1 MTDAV
6 IAGTMRDRG
15 VVLFGCLSFLFSVL
29 SQRVGLHRYGSTI
42 AQVRT
47 EDDTT
52 LTAGFFPNFMQV
64 AKLAL
69 PTMWC
74 KEFFGT
80 TVFILLFLVKSILR
94 VIQSKANGNLLN
106 AMMRGSREDRIHGF
120 INALLLRAAMTM
132 MAAVC
137 SGSVEHL
144 RTWLIGSYRAR
155 LSRYFQR
162 RFFSNLVYYQATV
175 LDNRLTAADTV
186 IATYCG
192 EFAEHFAELPYYFVL
207 PFFECAISLIAL
219 TREVGG
225 RISALA
231 CGAVVILVLLLQKLS
246 PAFGRIHA
254 SLLSQEDNY
263 RRVLTNDLI
272 NVESIAMHGAGR
284 YARRKVDVQLNK
296 VKRSLDFFALARGH
310 FDLLEV
316 AFSGLLQTLSSVV
329 VFYDSLQKS
338 TKSLNDI
345 YVELQYLQ
353 DLNDSVKSFVINFRE
368 VSHLVTFTTKLA
380 EFDTT
385 LESIAKG
392 TFIRSMG
399 TPSTTDSNAAS
410 PIRYTHINYITHPEG
425 AKRFTLFEFSS
436 LKLTTPSGQVLISG
450 FNLTME
456 SDQDWVIVGENGS
469 GKTSLLRLIS
479 GLWPPAEGKYSMER
493 SIKLLFAPQHS
504 YMVPQCTLIEQLL
517 FPEIE
522 KAITEKDFEY
532 FREAIKLAGAQ
543 SVIDLLG
550 GFDSPC
556 VGADSKNADDTYD
569 WSSLSGGQK
578 QRISMARVFYHVL
591 KMKNSKTIPV
601 AILDEATSMMDET
614 EEEVL
619 LNLRRLGVRM
629 LSVTHRENVI
639 AHHTHVLRVFPR
651 GKWTFESV
659 TSRTSIDTKRE
670 YV

>member
-1 MTDAV
+1 MTESAV
-6 IAGTMRDRG
+6 VGTLRDRG
-15 VVLFGCLSFLFSVL
+15 VVLFGCFSFLFSVL
-29 SQRVGLHRYGSTI
+29 SQRIGLHKYESTI
-42 AQVRT
+42 ANVRT

-69 PTMWC
+69 PTIWC
-74 KEFFGT
+74 KEFIGT

-94 VIQSKANGNLLN
+94 VILSKANGNLLN
-106 AMMRGSREDRIHGF
+106 AMLRGSREERIHGF
-120 INALLLRAAMTM
+120 FNALMLRTALTLMS
-132 MAAVC
+132 AVS

-144 RTWLIGSYRAR
+144 RSWLIGCYRVR

-175 LDNRLTAADTV
+175 LDNRLSAADTV

-192 EFAEHFAELPYYFVL
+192 EFAEHFAELPYYFIL
-207 PFFECAISLIAL
+207 PFFECSTSLIAL
-219 TREVGG
+219 TKEVGG
-225 RISALA
+225 RVSALA
-231 CGAVVILVLLLQKLS
+231 CGAVVISVLLLQKLS

-254 SLLSQEDNY
+254 SLLAKEDNY

-272 NVESIAMHGAGR
+272 NVESIAMHGGGV
-284 YARRKVDVQLNK
+284 YTRRKVDAQLNQ
-296 VKRSLDFFALARGH
+296 VKRSLDFVALAKGD

-316 AFSGLLQTLSSVV
+316 AFSGLLQTLSSIV
-329 VFYDSLQKS
+329 VFYGSLQNAK
-338 TKSLNDI
+338 KSLNDI

-368 VSHLVTFTTKLA
+368 VSHLATFTTKLA

-385 LESIAKG
+385 LDSIAKG

-399 TPSTTDSNAAS
+399 NLPVIDSNAAS
-410 PIRYTHINYITHPEG
+410 PSRYTHINYITHPEG
-425 AKRFTLFEFSS
+425 ATHFTLFGFSS
-436 LKLTTPSGQVLISG
+436 LTLATPSGQVLLSD

-456 SDQDWVIVGENGS
+456 SDQDWVIVGENGT
-469 GKTSLLRLIS
+469 GKTSLLRMIS
-479 GLWPPAEGKYSMER
+479 GLWLPAQGIYSMEK
-493 SIKLLFAPQHS
+493 SVKLLFAPQHS
-504 YMVPQCTLIEQLL
+504 YMVPQCTLFEQLL
-517 FPEIE
+517 FPQVP
-522 KAITEKDFEY
+522 KTITEEDIEY
-532 FREAIKLAGAQ
+532 FREAITLAGAQ

-550 GFDSPC
+550 GMESPC
-556 VGADSKNADDTYD
+556 VGVDLKNTDDTYD

-591 KMKNSKTIPV
+591 KMRHSQVIPV

-629 LSVTHRENVI
+629 LSVTHRDNVI
-639 AHHTHVLRVFPR
+639 AHHTHVLKILPR
-651 GKWTFESV
+651 GKWSFEPV
-659 TSRTSIDTKRE
+659 TSRTPVETKVE
-670 YV
+670 EV